1 MAVINQVTNMGAS
14 SGELRYANGT
24 INRPSYDTAS
34 YPYTITG
41 LDFTPQFVSIHWQ
54 ADNNW
59 DTVRNYSVLKLIS
72 PAGDPIWYISP
83 AQSGTSV
90 NVESPSYGTIQI
102 ESGGISGIMNNVDA
116 YSSSAPIRWFAIGL
130 L

>member
-41 LDFTPQFVSIHWQ
+41 LDFTPQFVSIYWN

-59 DTVRNYSVLKLIS
+59 AVVQKYSVLKLIS

-83 AQSGTSV
+83 AQYGTSV
-90 NVESPSYGTIQI
+90 NVESPEHGTIQI

-116 YSSSAPIRWFAIGL
+116 HSLSFPIRWFAIGL